1 MRTQSIMRF
10 GGLVISEV
18 GRGLTWRRCCAWLLS
33 TQAKCIWLVAWCWR
47 RNTTSNY
54 WIGCNFKPLRGHT
67 FMTVTKNDQFCDLPR
82 PLRVT
87 NSADMWQ
94 ILRPPTHATIP
105 IPCVHHLYDF
115 FVLEK
120 ITILLFERNKPIIK
134 ILLKEIS
141 KPCKYGSSVKVNGI
155 LYFDAILWNFM
166 TECR

>member
-1 MRTQSIMRF
+1 MCF

-54 WIGCNFKPLRGHT
+54 WIGCNFKPLKGHT
-67 FMTVTKNDQFCDLPR
+67 FMTATKNDQFCDLPR

-94 ILRPPTHATIP
+94 ILRRICRHVTNFKTPTTCDHPNSMCTSFVWI
-105 IPCVHHLYDF
+105 

-120 ITILLFERNKPIIK
+120 ITILLFEQNKPIIK

-155 LYFDAILWNFM
+155 LWNTLLEM
-166 TECR
+166 I